1 MYTSR
6 AQALLDVMA
15 DAHQAGAVVHADEE
29 ANQLLDFLARKN
41 GELPENYN
49 AVTLGDDI
57 FVRPQYADNVRVLR
71 EELVHV
77 FQQRAGVSTSS
88 TFEKEI
94 QARLM
99 IIGSR
104 QGWGITNN
112 EVREMIQE
120 IHQMRATGKY

>member
-1 MYTSR
+1 VYTSR

-57 FVRPQYADNVRVLR
+57 FVCPQYADNIRVLR
-71 EELVHV
+71 MEG
-77 FQQRAGVSTSS
+77 Q
-88 TFEKEI
+88 
-94 QARLM
+94 
-99 IIGSR
+99 
-104 QGWGITNN
+104 
-112 EVREMIQE
+112 
-120 IHQMRATGKY
+120 